1 MGYNLTQKQPCD
13 QWWVEVLYTELPLQE
28 KRQVGITW
36 VPEYWL
42 GGVCFGRTLEE
53 VYLQRGLGKRH
64 ADGPLGEITMS
75 IPTGERPLQ
84 RRLRQADKQYD
95 SSGRCPSAS
104 VLGHPSGL
112 MNGVALVAE
121 TEAVHGPSIELDPLT
136 KAMLAAALPVSRVSQ
151 VAQWERSHLQMQGTQ
166 EMQVRSLGRE
176 DALEKGMATHSSIL
190 TWRIPWTE
198 EPGGLQSMG
207 SQRVRH
213 NWACT
218 HTAC

>member
-1 MGYNLTQKQPCD
+1 
-13 QWWVEVLYTELPLQE
+13 
-28 KRQVGITW
+28 
-36 VPEYWL
+36 
-42 GGVCFGRTLEE
+42 
-53 VYLQRGLGKRH
+53 
-64 ADGPLGEITMS
+64 MS

-95 SSGRCPSAS
+95 SSGRCQSAS

-176 DALEKGMATHSSIL
+176 DALEKGMATHSSSL
-190 TWRIPWTE
+190 TWRIP
-198 EPGGLQSMG
+198 
-207 SQRVRH
+207 
-213 NWACT
+213 
-218 HTAC
+218 